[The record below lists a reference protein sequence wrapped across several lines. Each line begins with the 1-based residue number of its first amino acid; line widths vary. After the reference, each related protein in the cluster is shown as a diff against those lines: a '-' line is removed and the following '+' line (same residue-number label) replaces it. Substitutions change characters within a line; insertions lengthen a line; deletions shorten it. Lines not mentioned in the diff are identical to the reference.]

1 MRGRKVFS
9 NIEINKIAELL
20 RIKSQSSQYQQK
32 FIRGQMRNIGFY
44 ISDFTN
50 TKSGFSVDD
59 LDRLIRTGRIIVTD
73 FGNPKAIASKK
84 QNSPI
89 PINNQKDEAY
99 IIDLC
104 DEVLNEKAY
113 RQHRFDFL
121 LGDVRTPLPVDAY
134 YKNLDIVVEY
144 REIQHTEPVKFF
156 DKTNRLTVSNVHR
169 GEQRKIYD
177 QRRRDILPKHGIELI
192 EISYTCFNFDRN
204 KKIIRDRNND
214 LKVIS
219 DLLRKWSL

>member
-1 MRGRKVFS
+1 MKGRKAFS
-9 NIEINKIAELL
+9 SIEINKIKELL
-20 RIKSQSSQYQQK
+20 RVKTTPNRYQQK

-50 TKSGFSVDD
+50 TKTGFSVDD
-59 LDRLIRTGRIIVTD
+59 LDGLIRLGRIIITD
-73 FGNPKAIASKK
+73 SVETTVIKSKK
-84 QNSPI
+84 QNPPTPI
-89 PINNQKDEAY
+89 NQKDEAY

-104 DEVLNEKAY
+104 DEVLNQKAS
-113 RQHRFDFL
+113 RQHRFGFL
-121 LGDVRTPLPVDAY
+121 LGDAGTSLPVDAY
-134 YKNLDIVVEY
+134 YKSFNLVVEY
-144 REIQHTEPVKFF
+144 REKQHTEPVKLF

-192 EISYTCFNFDRN
+192 EISYTFFNFDRN

-219 DLLRKWSL
+219 NLLRKWSI